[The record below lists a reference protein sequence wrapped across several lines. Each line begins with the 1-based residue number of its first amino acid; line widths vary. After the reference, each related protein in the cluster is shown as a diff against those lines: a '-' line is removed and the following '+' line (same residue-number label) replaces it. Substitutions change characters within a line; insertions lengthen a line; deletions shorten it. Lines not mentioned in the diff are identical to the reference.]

1 MSATHNRRAMNN
13 DERGRNIYSILRA
26 AYGGPFLPQQTP
38 DSRHEPPNHD
48 TTSPIHD
55 TNFQTS
61 RHKPPNHNTNFQ
73 LTTQTPDLRHTTEN
87 HDGNSSFIFDSYIS
101 FS

>member
-48 TTSPIHD
+48 TNFRITTQPPQFTTQTSKLHD
-55 TNFQTS
+55 TNP
-61 RHKPPNHNTNFQ
+61 RI
-73 LTTQTPDLRHTTEN
+73 TTQTSN
-87 HDGNSSFIFDSYIS
+87 
-101 FS
+101 